1 MADETRQH
9 LFFGCLYAQAVW
21 RATKVSRTEY
31 FNPILS
37 IEDKLKLVI
46 QSHTDKRNEP
56 LRRQLPLW
64 TLWRIWKSRNLLV
77 YQRQS
82 NTWETDAQKAT
93 SDAFDWIPNQRSF
106 NDTSKITHLGLSKDG
121 WRKPKKGYK
130 KCNYDSSY
138 KQNGEDVNAGWIL
151 RDEEGYYIEAAQS
164 KAQTCNTVLEA
175 ELLALLMAMQH
186 MWIRGHRHL
195 IFEGDNSKI
204 PKLITGETRNFTL
217 HNLIQEIRV
226 WQQRFTNV
234 KIQWTPRQGN
244 KAGDCLAKNRRYNDV
259 AFSNHFHVPRVL
271 VHILHENHTSSS

>member
-1 MADETRQH
+1 MLKQYGELH
-9 LFFGCLYAQAVW
+9 
-21 RATKVSRTEY
+21 
-31 FNPILS
+31 
-37 IEDKLKLVI
+37 KLAEQSTSI
-46 QSHTDKRNEP
+46 QSSLLRINSNWLFKVTQIKKNEP

-106 NDTSKITHLGLSKDG
+106 NDTSKITHLGLIKDG

-151 RDEEGYYIEAAQS
+151 CDEEGYYIEAAQS

-175 ELLALLMAMQH
+175 ELQALLMAMQH